1 MRGNFGLRA
10 ILLIITGIT
19 ILWANQNQFV
29 LSTDK
34 ARYLPGDVVTLTI
47 TKESQGTTAKLA
59 IYQLEENIFS
69 KELSLNHSGVTQLR
83 WKTPEIDF
91 QGYLVDVVFENGSR
105 HSIAVDVSSDWA
117 KFIRYGFLSKFPE
130 MTASEMDAVLYRLN
144 RFHING
150 LQFYDY
156 HYMHQQPVKLEQGKP
171 AEKWPDIAGRLN
183 YSKTIQYYIHKS
195 RQYNMKSMAYNL
207 IYGTWGRGFDLGVDK
222 QWMLY
227 NDKKLTDPKKLD
239 FPDSWQD
246 DIYYMDPGNEE
257 WQNYLIEN
265 TKPVLEIM
273 EFDGWHID
281 QIGDIRPAYNNE
293 QVNVKLDS
301 AFTPFLQHIKADLE
315 APLVMNAVNQYGQKN
330 IANSDVVEFLYTE
343 VWDPHV
349 TFQDLVNVIRK
360 NDEFSNHQ
368 LSTVLA
374 AYMNYEKSDEKGVF
388 NTPGILLAD
397 AVIFASGAVHLELG
411 EHMLVHEYFP
421 NDNRKMSAEL
431 TNNLVRYYDFMTA
444 YQSLLRDSRET
455 DFLESINSETHLLSR
470 EPEQGKIWISQRE
483 TDDYQLVHLINFT
496 SMKTMQWRDPQGTCP
511 EPELLENIELDIH
524 QDIGDVY
531 IMTPDTEDLRPQ
543 KIRSNNAKVVVPSLK
558 YWTTI
563 IIKRNS

>member
-1 MRGNFGLRA
+1 
-10 ILLIITGIT
+10 
-19 ILWANQNQFV
+19 
-29 LSTDK
+29 
-34 ARYLPGDVVTLTI
+34 
-47 TKESQGTTAKLA
+47 
-59 IYQLEENIFS
+59 
-69 KELSLNHSGVTQLR
+69 
-83 WKTPEIDF
+83 
-91 QGYLVDVVFENGSR
+91 
-105 HSIAVDVSSDWA
+105 
-117 KFIRYGFLSKFPE
+117 
-130 MTASEMDAVLYRLN
+130 
-144 RFHING
+144 
-150 LQFYDY
+150 
-156 HYMHQQPVKLEQGKP
+156 
-171 AEKWPDIAGRLN
+171 
-183 YSKTIQYYIHKS
+183 
-195 RQYNMKSMAYNL
+195 
-207 IYGTWGRGFDLGVDK
+207 
-222 QWMLY
+222 
-227 NDKKLTDPKKLD
+227 
-239 FPDSWQD
+239 
-246 DIYYMDPGNEE
+246 
-257 WQNYLIEN
+257 
-265 TKPVLEIM
+265 M

-293 QVNVKLDS
+293 HVNVKLDS
-301 AFTPFLQHIKADLE
+301 AFTPFLQHIKADLK

-360 NDEFSNHQ
+360 NDEFSNHK

-397 AVIFASGAVHLELG
+397 AVIFASGAAHLELG

-421 NDNRKMSAEL
+421 NDNREMSAEL

-455 DFLESINSETHLLSR
+455 VFLESINSETHLLSR

-531 IMTPDTEDLRPQ
+531 ILTPDIEDLRPQ
-543 KIRSNNAKVVVPSLK
+543 KISSNNGKVVVPSLK

-563 IIKRNS
+563 IITRNS